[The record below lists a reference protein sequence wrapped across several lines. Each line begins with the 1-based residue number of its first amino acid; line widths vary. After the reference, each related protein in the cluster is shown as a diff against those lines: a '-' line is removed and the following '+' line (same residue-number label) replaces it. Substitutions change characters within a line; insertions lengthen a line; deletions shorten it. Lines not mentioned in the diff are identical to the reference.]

1 VSVPAPGEDVGIEYA
16 TVLGFP
22 PVDFVHLAADLG
34 CHAIS
39 MKARGGAGDPNM
51 AYNPWRH
58 PAFSFIDDA
67 GLRRRMAAAL
77 QQRGVSISLAE
88 GSVVRPGT
96 DLLASP
102 AYLDTMAE
110 LGVTRLNAVS
120 LDPDLDRTLDQYAA
134 LADEAARRGMETV
147 TEFAPG
153 MTVCDLETGL
163 RAVRHVGRPDFR
175 LLVDTM
181 HVVRSGATAGDL
193 AAVDPDLIGYVQLCD
208 STRRQRGASYW
219 DDTSDRDIPG
229 QGELPLVD
237 LLLALP
243 PGLPVGLEVPMRSR
257 ADQGASPQEC
267 ARLAVAGG
275 RAVLAAVKAGRDGR
289 AGSGDGPASQPGV
302 PAGG

>member
-1 VSVPAPGEDVGIEYA
+1 VTAPAPADEVGIEYA

-34 CHAIS
+34 CRTIS

-51 AYNPWRH
+51 PYNPWQH
-58 PAFSFIDDA
+58 PAFSFLDDA
-67 GLRRRMAAAL
+67 ALRRRMAAAL
-77 QQRGVSISLAE
+77 AERGVSISLAE

-96 DLLASP
+96 ELLASP
-102 AYLDTMAE
+102 AYLDAMAE

-120 LDPDLDRTLDQYAA
+120 LDPDLGRTFDQYAA
-134 LADEAARRGMETV
+134 LAQEAAGRGMETV
-147 TEFAPG
+147 TEFAPQ
-153 MTVCDLETGL
+153 MTVGDLDTGL

-181 HVVRSGATAGDL
+181 HVVRSGATAADL
-193 AAVDPDLIGYVQLCD
+193 AAVDPELIGYIQLCD
-208 STRRQRGASYW
+208 STRQPRSARYS

-229 QGELPLVD
+229 EGELPLVD

-257 ADQGASPQEC
+257 ATQGVSPREC
-267 ARLAVAGG
+267 AGLAVAGG
-275 RAVLAAVKAGRDGR
+275 RKVLAEVRVR
-289 AGSGDGPASQPGV
+289 RE
-302 PAGG
+302 GGG